1 MNREIR
7 WWNFVKL
14 QHVDAKITRPR
25 SRFDRSTG
33 LRGFRSRDGKGD
45 EGTIAGKIAAIKLRL
60 TSSYLYGK
68 YGGFEVVVRFGNGC
82 RRSETNEIIRDER
95 YKPWN
100 DANLSQVG
108 EKKTVQRERERIK
121 RISVLGRSFE
131 AASFLDEE
139 AFCAIHSVSREGQLI
154 VEDKGREGNG
164 WIIIETCGGF
174 VADLFET
181 RSRYIQGWCTLSSCF
196 FFPRNF

>member
-1 MNREIR
+1 M
-7 WWNFVKL
+7 
-14 QHVDAKITRPR
+14 
-25 SRFDRSTG
+25 
-33 LRGFRSRDGKGD
+33 GKGTK
-45 EGTIAGKIAAIKLRL
+45 EQLREKLPRL
-60 TSSYLYGK
+60 NFASLPPLPSYLYGK
-68 YGGFEVVVRFGNGC
+68 YEGFEVVVRFGNGC

-108 EKKTVQRERERIK
+108 EKKTVLATRERERIK

>member
-1 MNREIR
+1 MKEQLREKLPRLNFASPPPTCMVNTEDSKWSFDLETVAGEARRTKLSAMKGINRETTPTFR
-7 WWNFVKL
+7 KS
-14 QHVDAKITRPR
+14 AKR
-25 SRFDRSTG
+25 
-33 LRGFRSRDGKGD
+33 K
-45 EGTIAGKIAAIKLRL
+45 
-60 TSSYLYGK
+60 
-68 YGGFEVVVRFGNGC
+68 
-82 RRSETNEIIRDER
+82 R
-95 YKPWN
+95 YK
-100 DANLSQVG
+100 
-108 EKKTVQRERERIK
+108 EREIK

-181 RSRYIQGWCTLSSCF
+181 RSRYIQG
-196 FFPRNF
+196 

>member
-1 MNREIR
+1 MKWSFDLETVAGEARRTKLSAMKGINRETTPTFR
-7 WWNFVKL
+7 KS
-14 QHVDAKITRPR
+14 AKR
-25 SRFDRSTG
+25 
-33 LRGFRSRDGKGD
+33 K
-45 EGTIAGKIAAIKLRL
+45 
-60 TSSYLYGK
+60 
-68 YGGFEVVVRFGNGC
+68 
-82 RRSETNEIIRDER
+82 R
-95 YKPWN
+95 YW
-100 DANLSQVG
+100 Q
-108 EKKTVQRERERIK
+108 QERERIK

-181 RSRYIQGWCTLSSCF
+181 RSRYIQG
-196 FFPRNF
+196 

>member
-1 MNREIR
+1 MVNTEDSKWSFDLETVAGEARRTKLSAMKGINR
-7 WWNFVKL
+7 
-14 QHVDAKITRPR
+14 
-25 SRFDRSTG
+25 
-33 LRGFRSRDGKGD
+33 
-45 EGTIAGKIAAIKLRL
+45 
-60 TSSYLYGK
+60 
-68 YGGFEVVVRFGNGC
+68 
-82 RRSETNEIIRDER
+82 
-95 YKPWN
+95 N

-181 RSRYIQGWCTLSSCF
+181 RSRIYTRMMYTF
-196 FFPRNF
+196 

>member
-1 MNREIR
+1 MVNTEDSKWSFDLETVAGEARRTKLSAMKGINR
-7 WWNFVKL
+7 
-14 QHVDAKITRPR
+14 
-25 SRFDRSTG
+25 
-33 LRGFRSRDGKGD
+33 
-45 EGTIAGKIAAIKLRL
+45 
-60 TSSYLYGK
+60 
-68 YGGFEVVVRFGNGC
+68 
-82 RRSETNEIIRDER
+82 
-95 YKPWN
+95 N

-181 RSRYIQGWCTLSSCF
+181 RSRYIQG
-196 FFPRNF
+196 

>member
-1 MNREIR
+1 M
-7 WWNFVKL
+7 KL

-33 LRGFRSRDGKGD
+33 LRGFRSRDGKGE

-60 TSSYLYGK
+60 TSSLLPPCMVNTKDSKWSFDLETVAG
-68 YGGFEVVVRFGNGC
+68 EA
-82 RRSETNEIIRDER
+82 RRTKLSAMKGINRETTPTFRKSAKRKR
-95 YKPWN
+95 YW
-100 DANLSQVG
+100 Q
-108 EKKTVQRERERIK
+108 QERERIK

-181 RSRYIQGWCTLSSCF
+181 RSRYIQG
-196 FFPRNF
+196 

>member
-1 MNREIR
+1 M
-7 WWNFVKL
+7 
-14 QHVDAKITRPR
+14 
-25 SRFDRSTG
+25 
-33 LRGFRSRDGKGD
+33 GKGTK
-45 EGTIAGKIAAIKLRL
+45 EQLREKLPRL
-60 TSSYLYGK
+60 NFASLPPLPSYLYGK
-68 YGGFEVVVRFGNGC
+68 YEGFEVVVRFGNGC

-108 EKKTVQRERERIK
+108 EKKTVLATRERERIK

-196 FFPRNF
+196 FFSTKLLNSSRGIIRWILIFNGVFIRFSPFSLIDA